1 MIAVVRQMKSRKGS
15 VKTSRQAV
23 TDTWSDPD
31 SQSAGLWRKQSPG
44 SLDYVTDPFPGFFSY
59 ILSVHN
65 SSMDFDDRCYHHGQL
80 L

>member
-31 SQSAGLWRKQSPG
+31 SQSAGLLAKQRLG
-44 SLDYVTDPFPGFFSY
+44 SLDYVTDPFPGFLYF
-59 ILSVHN
+59 LSVHN
-65 SSMDFDDRCYHHGQL
+65 SPMDFDDRCYHHGQL